1 MMMAMIICKPPH
13 LKDGPQIDRGS
24 DIKGIV
30 KDLAWDLR
38 PGEVKE
44 MMLYVVTELMNMEWW
59 IKTKKLRPTC
69 RNQE

>member
-1 MMMAMIICKPPH
+1 MMMAKIICKSPH

-30 KDLAWDLR
+30 KDLSWDLR

-44 MMLYVVTELMNMEWW
+44 MMLYVVTDDEYGVVDKNE
-59 IKTKKLRPTC
+59 KKIEAHLS
-69 RNQE
+69 